1 MTSQRD
7 EKKMFKNKQRQKTK
21 GTKGGEERQRV
32 HIAKLGARTSSDLRD
47 LVYRCESA
55 ILCALDE
62 GEDRLSREVPSH
74 D

>member
-1 MTSQRD
+1 M
-7 EKKMFKNKQRQKTK
+7 
-21 GTKGGEERQRV
+21 
-32 HIAKLGARTSSDLRD
+32 HIAELGARTSSDLRD